1 MLLSLFLLCSAPAAP
16 QKAKPAKKPASPLAQ
31 AAPAASAPDAAPAPP
46 PDPLGRSTPHG
57 CVVGFLIAAQ
67 EQDYVLAAQ
76 YLDSKKSP
84 DASKELA
91 RQLQAVL
98 DQGLSANLAGLSR
111 ETQGDL
117 LDNLRNSRE
126 LVGTVKTEDGSLDI
140 WLDRVQR
147 PGEAPIWLFSSETLA
162 AIPKVSGELQRPWL
176 EGKFPSWMVDT
187 RVFSLPLWRWTI
199 LLASQLLILLV
210 VWLINRLVQALL
222 GRAMRRILPETGH
235 HTVGRLRGPTFIL
248 LLAANVQLAS
258 RYSFSV
264 LGREYWHG
272 AAVVL
277 AVSGIA
283 WFIVRISDLALV
295 FLIREKSGSIAPE
308 RATFLSVAARVF
320 KIVVVLFAFLAILSH
335 AGVNVSAMLAGL
347 GIGGIALAL
356 AAQNTLQDFFG
367 GIAITAR
374 RAVRV
379 GDSCKIGD
387 ATGTVED
394 IGLSCLKL
402 RTSDRCVVS
411 LPNAKVAQQG
421 IQNLS
426 LRDKF
431 WVHQIVNLRVDT
443 SAEQV
448 STVLEEIN
456 RALLNDDK
464 VEKTSASA
472 RLIELDP
479 TGLRVEISA
488 YLMLPPADGARCSAA
503 QEKIILAVLKII
515 EAAET
520 GLAAPMQTASSLVKT

>member
-1 MLLSLFLLCSAPAAP
+1 
-16 QKAKPAKKPASPLAQ
+16 
-31 AAPAASAPDAAPAPP
+31 
-46 PDPLGRSTPHG
+46 
-57 CVVGFLIAAQ
+57 
-67 EQDYVLAAQ
+67 
-76 YLDSKKSP
+76 
-84 DASKELA
+84 
-91 RQLQAVL
+91 
-98 DQGLSANLAGLSR
+98 
-111 ETQGDL
+111 
-117 LDNLRNSRE
+117 
-126 LVGTVKTEDGSLDI
+126 
-140 WLDRVQR
+140 
-147 PGEAPIWLFSSETLA
+147 
-162 AIPKVSGELQRPWL
+162 
-176 EGKFPSWMVDT
+176 MVDT
-187 RVFSLPLWRWTI
+187 RVFSLPLWRWAI
-199 LLASQLLILLV
+199 LLASQLVVLLV

-222 GRAMRRILPETGH
+222 GRALRRIRPETGPNA
-235 HTVGRLRGPTFIL
+235 VRRLRGPIFIL
-248 LLAANVQLAS
+248 LLAANVELAS
-258 RYSFSV
+258 RYSLSV
-264 LGREYWHG
+264 LGRQYWHG

-283 WFIVRISDLALV
+283 WFIVRISDLAV
-295 FLIREKSGSIAPE
+295 AFFIRERSGGIAPE

-320 KIVVVLFAFLAILSH
+320 KIVVVLRAFLAILSH

-379 GDSCKIGD
+379 GDLCKIGD

-394 IGLSCLKL
+394 IGLSSLRL

-411 LPNAKVAQQG
+411 LPNAKVSQQG
-421 IQNLS
+421 IQNFS

-456 RALLNDDK
+456 RALQNDDK
-464 VEKTSASA
+464 VEKTSASV

-479 TGLRVEISA
+479 SGLRVEIAA

-520 GLAAPMQTASSLVKT
+520 GLAAPMQMAGPLAKT